1 MRAEIPRF
9 AYLLPLLGIT
19 SMLLLPA
26 AIRAHGGEDHGDQ
39 KPKTTANAKGIV
51 SHSAR
56 LGDLEVM
63 LKHPVLE
70 PDQAAAGRLFITN
83 FATNEPFKNGEAK
96 IEIES
101 DTGGTF
107 SAVLQAS
114 QQAGAYE
121 VKLPAL
127 PEGSYMIRVSL
138 THSGETD
145 TATLTGVDVKTAP
158 PAAGGEMSWFSK
170 VLIGFVFSLVLV
182 LLGGLVYFVWRFAAG
197 SRLNDEALS
206 A

>member
-1 MRAEIPRF
+1 MRARIPRF
-9 AYLLPLLGIT
+9 PYLLTLLGIT
-19 SMLLLPA
+19 SLTLLAPEIL
-26 AIRAHGGEDHGDQ
+26 AHGGEDHGDQ

-70 PDQAAAGRLFITN
+70 PDQAAAGRLFITD

-101 DTGGTF
+101 VTGGVF
-107 SAVLQAS
+107 SAVVQVS
-114 QQAGAYE
+114 QQAGASE
-121 VKLPAL
+121 VKLPAM
-127 PEGSYMIRVSL
+127 PEGSYIMRVSVI
-138 THSGETD
+138 HSGETD
-145 TATLTGVDVKTAP
+145 TATFTGVDVKTAP
-158 PAAGGEMSWFSK
+158 ATPAGEMSWFTK
-170 VLIGFVFSLVLV
+170 ALVGFVFSLVLV
-182 LLGGLVYFVWRFAAG
+182 MLGGLVYFVWRFAAG
-197 SRLNDEALS
+197 SRLNDDALS

>member
-1 MRAEIPRF
+1 MRARIPRF
-9 AYLLPLLGIT
+9 AYLLTLLGIT
-19 SMLLLPA
+19 SLTLLPP

-83 FATNEPFKNGEAK
+83 FATNEPFINGEAK

-101 DTGGTF
+101 ITGGIF
-107 SAVLQAS
+107 RAVLQAS
-114 QQAGAYE
+114 QQAGASE
-121 VKLPAL
+121 VKLPAM
-127 PEGSYMIRVSL
+127 PEGRYIMRVSVM
-138 THSGETD
+138 HSGETD
-145 TATLTGVDVKTAP
+145 TATFTGVDVKTAP
-158 PAAGGEMSWFSK
+158 ATPGGEMSWFTK

-182 LLGGLVYFVWRFAAG
+182 MLGGLVYFVWRFAAG
-197 SRLNDEALS
+197 SRLNDDALS

>member
-9 AYLLPLLGIT
+9 AYLLMLLGIT
-19 SMLLLPA
+19 SMILLPP

-101 DTGGTF
+101 KTGGIY

-114 QQAGAYE
+114 QQAGASE

-127 PEGSYMIRVSL
+127 PEGSYIMRVSV

-145 TATLTGVDVKTAP
+145 TATFTGIDVKTAP
-158 PAAGGEMSWFSK
+158 PAPEGEMSWFTK
-170 VLIGFVFSLVLV
+170 ALIGFVFSLVLV
-182 LLGGLVYFVWRFAAG
+182 MLGGLVYFVWRFAAG